1 MLGLFATAF
10 LAGAMRSVAKYNANF
25 NNKSLMVAGPAVIFF
40 IILYIGFKYK
50 PVEKHGPI
58 SLSVLVTGPDKNN
71 EIIRNGEIGIRIGD
85 MNVVKKIN
93 SEGIAFFAGID
104 AEYKGQA
111 VDVFPV
117 IEGFR
122 LDTSGKFYLDEN
134 AASTNLTISLFRTID
149 KISINGKV
157 ILLKKQTGIPG
168 AEIRFEGMDSTFFTD
183 QFGNFE
189 AELPV
194 KTGAEVRV
202 IISKGADIIYNS
214 VRILADKA
222 LLTFPVS

>member
-25 NNKSLMVAGPAVIFF
+25 NNKSLMVAGPAV
-40 IILYIGFKYK
+40 
-50 PVEKHGPI
+50 
-58 SLSVLVTGPDKNN
+58 
-71 EIIRNGEIGIRIGD
+71 
-85 MNVVKKIN
+85 
-93 SEGIAFFAGID
+93 
-104 AEYKGQA
+104 
-111 VDVFPV
+111 
-117 IEGFR
+117 
-122 LDTSGKFYLDEN
+122 
-134 AASTNLTISLFRTID
+134 STNLTISLFRTID